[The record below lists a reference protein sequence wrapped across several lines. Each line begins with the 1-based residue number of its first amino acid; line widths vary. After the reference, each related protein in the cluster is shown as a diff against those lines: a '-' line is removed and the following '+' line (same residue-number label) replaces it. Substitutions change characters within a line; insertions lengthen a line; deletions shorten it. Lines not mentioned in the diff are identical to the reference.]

1 MVFQMAMYVLSCR
14 VYVSGEKGRYLL
26 TLLRRHWEGCV
37 VTHED
42 SPSLSDPLCSSSF
55 HGKTPNRM
63 FQKRCQLRKGT
74 ICGLSDLLDPGSED
88 LRDRVAGCDRSGRAR
103 HGRRE
108 VADPAQRRFQES
120 RSRNRQRSIHPIFWG
135 TESWRYTTDLP
146 QVPCQPFMPFLPGIG
161 LFVSLDFSVKPKS
174 KPAGR

>member
-1 MVFQMAMYVLSCR
+1 MFYPAESMLVERKGGICLLSCDGTGR
-14 VYVSGEKGRYLL
+14 GASSHMKTVPLLAIHYAPRPFMGKHPIGCSKKGANS
-26 TLLRRHWEGCV
+26 E
-37 VTHED
+37 
-42 SPSLSDPLCSSSF
+42 
-55 HGKTPNRM
+55 
-63 FQKRCQLRKGT
+63 KGT

-108 VADPAQRRFQES
+108 VADPAQRRLQES